1 MSDPTTTHLHARR
14 SGDLLYYTF
23 PAFEQVPF
31 VRHGFSTRLGGVS
44 KGIYET
50 MNLSFTRGDDIAAV
64 RENFRRFCEAIGVSS
79 ERVVVSAQAH
89 HTNIY
94 NATAADCGRGV
105 TRERGYTDVDGLLT
119 DEPDVVLCT
128 QYADCVP
135 LFFVD
140 PVRRV
145 VGTSHSGWRGTV
157 AKIGAVTVE
166 RMCQDYGCRREDIL
180 AAVGPSIG
188 PCCFEVDTP
197 VYDAFRGMEGWDE
210 SCVRVRPGEKF
221 DIDLWE
227 VNLRIL
233 LEAGV
238 REDHITITDVC
249 TKCHSDVFW
258 SHRVTGQERGSLAGF
273 IAMAPDGK

>member
-1 MSDPTTTHLHARR
+1 MSNPTTTHLHAHQA
-14 SGDLLYYTF
+14 GGLLYYTF
-23 PAFEQVPF
+23 PAFEQIPF

-44 KGIYET
+44 QGVYQS
-50 MNLSFTRGDDIAAV
+50 MNLSFTRGDDEAAV
-64 RENFRRFCEAIGVSS
+64 QENFRRFCGVIGVEA

-105 TRERGYTDVDGLLT
+105 TRERGYTDIDGLLT

-145 VGTSHSGWRGTV
+145 VGTSHSGWRGT
-157 AKIGAVTVE
+157 AARIGAVTVE
-166 RMCQDYGCRREDIL
+166 RMCRDYGCRREDIL

-188 PCCFEVDTP
+188 PCCFEVDAP
-197 VYDAFRGMEGWDE
+197 VYEAFHAMDE
-210 SCVRVRPGEKF
+210 FDDTCVRVRSGDKF
-221 DIDLWE
+221 DVDLWE
-227 VNLRIL
+227 INRRIL
-233 LEAGV
+233 LRAGV
-238 REDHITITDVC
+238 REEHITVTDLC
-249 TKCHSDVFW
+249 TKCHPDVFW
-258 SHRVTGQERGSLAGF
+258 SHRVTGNERGSLAGF